1 MKNLS
6 ASMLACT
13 ALTLSAAAQE
23 PMPAAEVSPRI
34 REIALRDREWFAYR
48 GYHDLFIRF
57 RDQEQAARYPLL
69 QLRLKVWPL
78 KPDLP
83 MEDLTL
89 QLVSASVDRTLA
101 VDPVAGI
108 ELPLSRQVY
117 EEDGILR
124 LNRAK
129 GSYTL
134 STQYS
139 VLIRPDGMYTPQ
151 WLQSACEQGLAV
163 KKTFNLSHFLASLG
177 KSCAGITFYFPA
189 SDQAASV
196 AFRDVAGT
204 ERSLPMER
212 APYFG
217 HSAPPHVAL
226 VRYKFRDWPPQG
238 WIVTS
243 GRPKVIDFILE

>member
-1 MKNLS
+1 MRNLS
-6 ASMLACT
+6 ASMLACA
-13 ALTLSAAAQE
+13 ALTLSAAAQA
-23 PMPAAEVSPRI
+23 PQPAAGVSPRI
-34 REIALRDREWFAYR
+34 QEIALRDREWFAYR
-48 GYHDLFIRF
+48 GYYEMFIRF

-83 MEDLTL
+83 MEDLAL
-89 QLVSASVDRTLA
+89 QLVSASVDRTLT

-108 ELPLSRQVY
+108 DLPLSRQVY
-117 EEDGILR
+117 DEDGILR

-129 GSYTL
+129 GSYAL

-139 VLIRPDGMYTPQ
+139 VLIRPDGVYTPQ

-163 KKTFNLSHFLASLG
+163 KKTFNLSHILAALG

-196 AFRDVAGT
+196 AFRDA
-204 ERSLPMER
+204 
-212 APYFG
+212 A
-217 HSAPPHVAL
+217 
-226 VRYKFRDWPPQG
+226 
-238 WIVTS
+238 
-243 GRPKVIDFILE
+243 